1 MIKSTLDKL
10 RKPGRGKSIVAYI
23 MFGAI
28 ILVFAFF
35 FQTGPLSSLSGGGA
49 AAVVNNQVI
58 PISEYKIRVRRQEE
72 QLRMRLGD
80 LPDSQRQLFYDSIR
94 RRALE
99 DLISAEVLAQS
110 AAEAGFLASDAEV
123 RDRILEIPAFQEEG
137 RFRRDRYEDLL
148 RSNRMTTN
156 EFEEKVR
163 KDVMGQKVQETFSK
177 ALYPVQEEL
186 EREKRLRQ
194 MQINLSYVEFDRRSL
209 AAGISPSDADASGFL
224 GSEEGMKATQAYYD
238 KNKAEYTTK
247 EEVKA
252 QHILIKSK
260 MDDKAS
266 EDAALAKIKEI
277 AERAKS
283 EDFGKLAS
291 ELSED
296 DGSKA
301 KQGDLGY
308 FAKGRM
314 VKEFE
319 EVAFKTEVGKI
330 SDPVKSPFGYHL
342 IKVTDH
348 KQGGTKEFES
358 VKLAA
363 AKKVLAESQVKDT
376 VEKIEAM
383 AKENNAGS
391 LDSMVKKLSLKWEET
406 GDFSLGAPT
415 LPKLGDKEKV
425 LNAALEINK
434 AGAMV
439 PELLEAGGK
448 YYLVKIKKISTSKD
462 EGEDLSFADQARF
475 HSFRK
480 TGPVFED
487 WLKGHREKAQ
497 ITMNGQ
503 LLGQQE

>member
-1 MIKSTLDKL
+1 MVKSTLDKL

-23 MFGAI
+23 MFAAI
-28 ILVFAFF
+28 IMVFAFF

-177 ALYPVQEEL
+177 ALYPVEAEL

-194 MQINLSYVEFDRRSL
+194 MQINLAFVEFDRRTL
-209 AAGISPSDADASGFL
+209 ADGLNPSDAEATTFL
-224 GSEEGMKATQAYYD
+224 GGEEGLKAAQAYYD
-238 KNKAEYTTK
+238 ENKEEYTSK

-266 EDAALAKIKEI
+266 EEAALTKIKEI
-277 AERAKS
+277 AERSKT
-283 EDFGKLAS
+283 EDFGKLAA

-319 EVAFKTEVGKI
+319 QVAFSTPVGTI
-330 SDPVKSPFGYHL
+330 SEPVKSPFGYHL
-342 IKVTDH
+342 IKVNDH
-348 KQGGTKEFES
+348 KQGG
-358 VKLAA
+358 VK
-363 AKKVLAESQVKDT
+363 
-376 VEKIEAM
+376 
-383 AKENNAGS
+383 
-391 LDSMVKKLSLKWEET
+391 
-406 GDFSLGAPT
+406 
-415 LPKLGDKEKV
+415 
-425 LNAALEINK
+425 
-434 AGAMV
+434 
-439 PELLEAGGK
+439 
-448 YYLVKIKKISTSKD
+448 
-462 EGEDLSFADQARF
+462 
-475 HSFRK
+475 
-480 TGPVFED
+480 
-487 WLKGHREKAQ
+487 
-497 ITMNGQ
+497 
-503 LLGQQE
+503 